1 MGSKTSHTI
10 ILEIHVTFCMVSTI
24 SPVLKK
30 EQTEDPEPDATT
42 EANEGNESEDEEKTL
57 NEIIEM
63 YSK

>member
-1 MGSKTSHTI
+1 
-10 ILEIHVTFCMVSTI
+10 MVSTI